1 MAHRSRARAR
11 QSAGVEKRHAAGART
26 RSRCITVQPPATPRA
41 LTAVRLWLCAP
52 SCKALDVSVSEGRPG
67 EGRAVASGIMA
78 EAGAMVPTSETAS
91 LPAGRRCQWCSCS
104 RCRCMSACARQH
116 CCRPPK
122 RARTMR
128 AWAARLLHSTG
139 SRGCRNHLAG
149 SPPCRAEPGE
159 RQQAAKKFVSTFSEQ
174 NLPSTFRVSRKGLI

>member
-1 MAHRSRARAR
+1 MAHRWRARAR

-78 EAGAMVPTSETAS
+78 EAGAMVPTSDSDLTGLSKVSVLQLLRMS
-91 LPAGRRCQWCSCS
+91 LHERL
-104 RCRCMSACARQH
+104 CA
-116 CCRPPK
+116 
-122 RARTMR
+122 AT
-128 AWAARLLHSTG
+128 LLKHS
-139 SRGCRNHLAG
+139 
-149 SPPCRAEPGE
+149 
-159 RQQAAKKFVSTFSEQ
+159 
-174 NLPSTFRVSRKGLI
+174 